1 MIAIVNSLAYNC
13 PEMVGTRRRYNLKK
27 RARSAE
33 ETRVRIIEAARTL
46 LRESSYS
53 DVSLDRIAAEAR
65 VSRQTIYVQ
74 FGSKRGVLQALVE
87 HIERE
92 SYGVAIREG
101 LEGIHDPVYTLHNS
115 IKHQANFFERNAD
128 LLRTFYAQA
137 VSDPDFRAVWE
148 DRLQERWDALNWLV
162 EWIARDGRL
171 AEGWDAKEATDWL
184 WSLTGFRLYEELVIE
199 RGWSAEQLARH
210 GVQAIS
216 MVLTGGDLPGD
227 R

>member
-1 MIAIVNSLAYNC
+1 MLAYNC

-46 LRESSYS
+46 LRESSYA
-53 DVSLDRIAAEAR
+53 DASLDRIAAEAG
-65 VSRQTIYVQ
+65 VSRQTIYAQ

-92 SYGVAIREG
+92 SYGVGIKEG

-115 IKHQANFFERNAD
+115 IRHQANFFERNAD

-162 EWIARDGRL
+162 EMLAREGKL
-171 AEGWDAKEATDWL
+171 AGGWTAKDATDWL
-184 WSLTGFRLYEELVIE
+184 WSLTGFRLYEELVIK
-199 RGWSAEQLARH
+199 RGWNAVQLTRH
-210 GVQAIS
+210 GIQAIS
-216 MVLTGGDLPGD
+216 MVLADRDLPGD
-227 R
+227 S